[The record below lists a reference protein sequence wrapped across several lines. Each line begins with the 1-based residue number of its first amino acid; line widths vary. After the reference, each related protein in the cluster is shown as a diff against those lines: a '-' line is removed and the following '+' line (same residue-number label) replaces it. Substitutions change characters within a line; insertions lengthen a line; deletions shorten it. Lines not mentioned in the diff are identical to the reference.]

1 MREQRQQRREQ
12 VGLVQGQVNLG
23 GKTGL
28 SVLKTKNLGVRF
40 GERWIFRGLTT
51 ELLRGDRLGVI
62 GRNGSGKTT
71 LLKTLL
77 TKLAATEGEVK
88 LGTNLEVGVFDQ
100 LHEGLKLDQTVMDNV
115 LDGATSIPV
124 PGGSK
129 HVLGYLQDFL
139 FTPEQARGPASR
151 LSGGERNRLALA
163 RILARPCNL
172 LVLDEPTND
181 LDLETMDFLE
191 GLLLGFP
198 GTIILVSHDREFLD
212 QVVTA
217 VLVIDDKGGIS
228 EYVGGYEDRYLF
240 PSETRGE
247 AKRLGSSQT
256 RDEKSKAPKS
266 KKLGFKEK
274 RELE

>member
-1 MREQRQQRREQ
+1 
-12 VGLVQGQVNLG
+12 
-23 GKTGL
+23 
-28 SVLKTKNLGVRF
+28 
-40 GERWIFRGLTT
+40 
-51 ELLRGDRLGVI
+51 
-62 GRNGSGKTT
+62 
-71 LLKTLL
+71 
-77 TKLAATEGEVK
+77 
-88 LGTNLEVGVFDQ
+88 
-100 LHEGLKLDQTVMDNV
+100 
-115 LDGATSIPV
+115 
-124 PGGSK
+124 
-129 HVLGYLQDFL
+129 
-139 FTPEQARGPASR
+139 
-151 LSGGERNRLALA
+151 
-163 RILARPCNL
+163 
-172 LVLDEPTND
+172 VLDEPTND

-274 RELE
+274 RELEELPGKIESLEREKTKLSEQMMRPDFFRQNKATISAATERMQTIDQLVTKLMTRWEALELLRDD